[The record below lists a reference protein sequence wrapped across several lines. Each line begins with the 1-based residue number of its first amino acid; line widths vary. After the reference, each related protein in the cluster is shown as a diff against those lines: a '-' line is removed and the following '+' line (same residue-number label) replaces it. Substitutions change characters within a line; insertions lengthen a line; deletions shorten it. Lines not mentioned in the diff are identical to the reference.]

1 MEIIHQAAAPPELDP
16 GRRHGHEHRLVGLEP
31 VGDERERA
39 GEELVV
45 AAEDQRLVTVGPM
58 ARSITPDGLPAEEGT
73 GPFGRHSLLGFCPR
87 AKSAHRA

>member
-1 MEIIHQAAAPPELDP
+1 
-16 GRRHGHEHRLVGLEP
+16 
-31 VGDERERA
+31 
-39 GEELVV
+39 
-45 AAEDQRLVTVGPM
+45 VTVGPM